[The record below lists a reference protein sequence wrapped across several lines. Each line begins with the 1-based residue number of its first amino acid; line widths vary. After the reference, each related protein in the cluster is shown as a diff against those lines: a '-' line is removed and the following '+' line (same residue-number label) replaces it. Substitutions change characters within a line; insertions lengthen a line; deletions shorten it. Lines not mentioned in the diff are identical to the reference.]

1 MMKINKTILVM
12 IYVVSFLFVGCSN
25 INNNSKN
32 INIES
37 LKDTEESY
45 KDNLNGKDIENHIPY
60 IDEYSD
66 EIDDSVINERYKNVK
81 KEELTY
87 DSIGSNRK

>member
-37 LKDTEESY
+37 LKDTEE
-45 KDNLNGKDIENHIPY
+45 ENHIPY

>member
-1 MMKINKTILVM
+1 MKINKTILVM